1 MRSFSEGWG
10 RVRSAPALLVGVYAM
25 TVVLALPLAITMRG
39 LLQTH
44 LGASLAAEGAA
55 NGVNYDW
62 WQEFTSQA
70 TGIGTT
76 FSPTIIGF
84 AATLD
89 NISSLL
95 DGQRE
100 IAPIA
105 GALTLYLLAWTF
117 LVGGI
122 IDRYARQRPIRAAG
136 FFAAS
141 GVHVFRLLRLAI
153 VSGLVYWWLFA
164 YVRPWLFLEWFADR
178 TRTMSVERDVFFWR
192 VALYLLFGALLVVVN
207 VIFDYAKIRI
217 VVEDRR
223 SALGALSAG
232 MRFVWR
238 QRGRVAAL
246 YALNGLAFLILIAIW
261 AFDLADSNL
270 PTRLAFPLLV
280 ARTVRDLTPTALPAS
295 ITAGAPLALRP
306 DPRASTIDVSGPAGI
321 QATVAVSSSTEIDA
335 LTLPGFYRL
344 EERAGGATIFRG
356 QVAVNAGAAIESDLR
371 PRSALPSWVDSRS
384 KPKRSRQALRVLA
397 DCSINS
403 AVVVCSIRCC
413 RRNRPM

>member
-1 MRSFSEGWG
+1 MHSFSEGW
-10 RVRSAPALLVGVYAM
+10 RRLRSAPALLLGVYAT

-39 LLQTH
+39 MLRTH

-55 NGVNYDW
+55 TGVNYDW

-105 GALTLYLLAWTF
+105 GALGLYLLAWTF
-117 LVGGI
+117 LAGGI

-141 GVHVFRLLRLAI
+141 GVHVFRLLRLAV
-153 VSGLVYWWLFA
+153 VSGVVYWWLFA
-164 YVRPWLFLEWFADR
+164 YVHAWLFLEWFADR
-178 TRTMSVERDVFFWR
+178 ARTMAVERDVFVWR
-192 VALYLLFGALLVVVN
+192 VALYVLFGLLLVVVN

-223 SALGALSAG
+223 SALGALSAAL
-232 MRFVWR
+232 RFVWR
-238 QRGRVAAL
+238 HRGRVAAL
-246 YALNGLAFLILIAIW
+246 YGLNGLSFLILIAIW
-261 AFDLADSNL
+261 ALVAPGARGGGVTLWFGFLVAQLYVLA
-270 PTRLAFPLLV
+270 RLALKLQFL
-280 ARTVRDLTPTALPAS
+280 ASETALFQSRLAHATYVATPVPAW
-295 ITAGAPLALRP
+295 P
-306 DPRASTIDVSGPAGI
+306 DSPSAELIRT
-321 QATVAVSSSTEIDA
+321 SS
-335 LTLPGFYRL
+335 R
-344 EERAGGATIFRG
+344 
-356 QVAVNAGAAIESDLR
+356 
-371 PRSALPSWVDSRS
+371 
-384 KPKRSRQALRVLA
+384 
-397 DCSINS
+397 
-403 AVVVCSIRCC
+403 
-413 RRNRPM
+413 

>member
-1 MRSFSEGWG
+1 MRSFFDGWR
-10 RVRSAPALLVGVYAM
+10 RVRSAPVLLLGVYAM

-44 LGASLAAEGAA
+44 LGASLASDSAA
-55 NGVNYDW
+55 AGVNYDW

-105 GALTLYLLAWTF
+105 GGLALYLAAWTF

-122 IDRYARQRPIRAAG
+122 IDRYARQRPVRASG

-141 GVHVFRLLRLAI
+141 GVHFFRLLRLAI
-153 VSGLVYWWLFA
+153 ISGTVYWWLFS
-164 YVRPWLFLEWFADR
+164 YVHRWLFLEWLADR
-178 TRTMSVERDVFFWR
+178 TRTMAVERDVFLWR
-192 VALYLLFGALLVVVN
+192 VALYAVFGLLLIIVN

-223 SALGALSAG
+223 SALGALSAA

-238 QRGRVAAL
+238 QRGHVAGL
-246 YALNGLAFLILIAIW
+246 YALNGAAFLLLIAIW
-261 AFDLADSNL
+261 ALIAPGARSGGLTLWLGFAVAQVYLLA
-270 PTRLAFPLLV
+270 RLALKLQFL
-280 ARTVRDLTPTALPAS
+280 ASETALFQSRLAHAS
-295 ITAGAPLALRP
+295 YAAAP
-306 DPRASTIDVSGPAGI
+306 V
-321 QATVAVSSSTEIDA
+321 
-335 LTLPGFYRL
+335 
-344 EERAGGATIFRG
+344 
-356 QVAVNAGAAIESDLR
+356 
-371 PRSALPSWVDSRS
+371 PSWPES
-384 KPKRSRQALRVLA
+384 P
-397 DCSINS
+397 S
-403 AVVVCSIRCC
+403 AELIRTPA
-413 RRNRPM
+413 R

>member
-1 MRSFSEGWG
+1 MRSFSEGWA
-10 RVRSAPALLVGVYAM
+10 RLRSAPALLLGVYAI
-25 TVVLALPLAITMRG
+25 TLVLALPLTITMRG
-39 LLQTH
+39 LLRTH
-44 LGASLAAEGAA
+44 LGASLAAESAV

-95 DGQRE
+95 DGERE
-100 IAPIA
+100 IVPIA
-105 GALTLYLLAWTF
+105 GALALYLLAWTF

-141 GVHVFRLLRLAI
+141 GVHFFRLLRLA
-153 VSGLVYWWLFA
+153 VLSGLAYWWLFA
-164 YVRPWLFLEWFADR
+164 YVHPWLFLEWFVDR

-192 VALYLLFGALLVVVN
+192 VVLYVVFGILLVMVN

-223 SALGALSAG
+223 SALGALFAAT
-232 MRFVWR
+232 RFVWR

-246 YALNGLAFLILIAIW
+246 YALNGLTFLILIAIW
-261 AFDLADSNL
+261 AFVAPGARSGGMTLWLGFVVSQIYVLA
-270 PTRLAFPLLV
+270 RLALKLQFL
-280 ARTVRDLTPTALPAS
+280 ASETALFQSRLAHAS
-295 ITAGAPLALRP
+295 YAAGPVPMWPESPSAELLR
-306 DPRASTIDVSGPAGI
+306 T
-321 QATVAVSSSTEIDA
+321 SSS
-335 LTLPGFYRL
+335 
-344 EERAGGATIFRG
+344 
-356 QVAVNAGAAIESDLR
+356 
-371 PRSALPSWVDSRS
+371 
-384 KPKRSRQALRVLA
+384 
-397 DCSINS
+397 
-403 AVVVCSIRCC
+403 
-413 RRNRPM
+413 

>member
-1 MRSFSEGWG
+1 MRSFSEGWA
-10 RVRSAPALLVGVYAM
+10 RLRSAPALLVGVYAM

-39 LLQTH
+39 LLQAH

-70 TGIGTT
+70 TGLGTT

-100 IAPIA
+100 NAPIA
-105 GALTLYLLAWTF
+105 GALALYLLAWTF
-117 LVGGI
+117 LIGGI

-141 GVHVFRLLRLAI
+141 GMHVFRLLRLAI

-164 YVRPWLFLEWFADR
+164 YVHPWLFLEWFADR

-192 VALYLLFGALLVVVN
+192 VVLYVLFGALLVVVN

-223 SALGALSAG
+223 SALGALPAAI
-232 MRFVWR
+232 RFVWR
-238 QRGRVAAL
+238 QRGRVASL
-246 YALNGLAFLILIAIW
+246 YALNGMAFLILIAIW
-261 AFDLADSNL
+261 AFVAPGARSGGLTLWLGFLVAQIYVLARFALKLQFLASQTAL
-270 PTRLAFPLLV
+270 FQSRLAHASYAATPVPAWPDSPSAELI
-280 ARTVRDLTPTALPAS
+280 RT
-295 ITAGAPLALRP
+295 
-306 DPRASTIDVSGPAGI
+306 
-321 QATVAVSSSTEIDA
+321 SS
-335 LTLPGFYRL
+335 R
-344 EERAGGATIFRG
+344 
-356 QVAVNAGAAIESDLR
+356 
-371 PRSALPSWVDSRS
+371 
-384 KPKRSRQALRVLA
+384 
-397 DCSINS
+397 
-403 AVVVCSIRCC
+403 
-413 RRNRPM
+413 

>member
-1 MRSFSEGWG
+1 MRSFSEGWA

-55 NGVNYDW
+55 NSVNYGW

-105 GALTLYLLAWTF
+105 GALALYLLTWTF

-164 YVRPWLFLEWFADR
+164 YVRPWLFLEWFAHR

-192 VALYLLFGALLVVVN
+192 VALYVLFGALLVVVN

-223 SALGALSAG
+223 SALGALSAA

-238 QRGRVAAL
+238 QRRRVAAL
-246 YALNGLAFLILIAIW
+246 YALNAMAFLILIAIW
-261 AFDLADSNL
+261 AFVAPGARSGGLTLWLGFLAAQL
-270 PTRLAFPLLV
+270 YVLARLALKLQFL
-280 ARTVRDLTPTALPAS
+280 ASETALFQSRLAHASYAATPVPAW
-295 ITAGAPLALRP
+295 P
-306 DPRASTIDVSGPAGI
+306 DSPSAELIRT
-321 QATVAVSSSTEIDA
+321 SS
-335 LTLPGFYRL
+335 R
-344 EERAGGATIFRG
+344 
-356 QVAVNAGAAIESDLR
+356 
-371 PRSALPSWVDSRS
+371 
-384 KPKRSRQALRVLA
+384 
-397 DCSINS
+397 
-403 AVVVCSIRCC
+403 
-413 RRNRPM
+413 

>member
-1 MRSFSEGWG
+1 MRSFSEGWA
-10 RVRSAPALLVGVYAM
+10 RLRSAPALLVGVYAM
-25 TVVLALPLAITMRG
+25 TVVMALPLAITMRG
-39 LLQTH
+39 LLQAH
-44 LGASLAAEGAA
+44 LGASLAAEGVA
-55 NGVNYDW
+55 NSVNYDW

-70 TGIGTT
+70 TGLGTT

-95 DGQRE
+95 DAQRE

-105 GALTLYLLAWTF
+105 GALALYLLTWTF

-164 YVRPWLFLEWFADR
+164 YVHPWLFLEWFADR

-192 VALYLLFGALLVVVN
+192 VALYVLFGALLVVVN

-223 SALGALSAG
+223 SALGALSAAI
-232 MRFVWR
+232 RFVWR
-238 QRGRVAAL
+238 QRGRVASL
-246 YALNGLAFLILIAIW
+246 YALNSVAFLILVAVWALIAPGARGGGLTLW
-261 AFDLADSNL
+261 LGFLVAQLYVLARLTLKLQFLASETAL
-270 PTRLAFPLLV
+270 FQSRLAHASYAAGPVPAWPESPSAELI
-280 ARTVRDLTPTALPAS
+280 RT
-295 ITAGAPLALRP
+295 
-306 DPRASTIDVSGPAGI
+306 
-321 QATVAVSSSTEIDA
+321 SS
-335 LTLPGFYRL
+335 R
-344 EERAGGATIFRG
+344 
-356 QVAVNAGAAIESDLR
+356 
-371 PRSALPSWVDSRS
+371 
-384 KPKRSRQALRVLA
+384 
-397 DCSINS
+397 
-403 AVVVCSIRCC
+403 
-413 RRNRPM
+413 

>member
-1 MRSFSEGWG
+1 MRSFSEGWA
-10 RVRSAPALLVGVYAM
+10 RLRSAPALLVGVYAM

-39 LLQTH
+39 LLRTH
-44 LGASLAAEGAA
+44 LGASLAANAAA

-70 TGIGTT
+70 TDLGTT

-105 GALTLYLLAWTF
+105 GALALYLLTWTF

-153 VSGLVYWWLFA
+153 VSGFVYLWLFA
-164 YVRPWLFLEWFADR
+164 YVHPWLFLEWFADR

-192 VALYLLFGALLVVVN
+192 VALYVLFGTLLVVVN

-223 SALGALSAG
+223 SALGALSAAI
-232 MRFVWR
+232 RFVWR
-238 QRGRVAAL
+238 QRGRVASL
-246 YALNGLAFLILIAIW
+246 YALNSVAFLILIAIW
-261 AFDLADSNL
+261 AFAAPGARGGGLTLWLGFLVAQLYVLA
-270 PTRLAFPLLV
+270 RLALKLQFL
-280 ARTVRDLTPTALPAS
+280 ASETALFQSRLAHAS
-295 ITAGAPLALRP
+295 YAAGPVPEWPESPSAELLR
-306 DPRASTIDVSGPAGI
+306 T
-321 QATVAVSSSTEIDA
+321 SS
-335 LTLPGFYRL
+335 R
-344 EERAGGATIFRG
+344 
-356 QVAVNAGAAIESDLR
+356 
-371 PRSALPSWVDSRS
+371 
-384 KPKRSRQALRVLA
+384 
-397 DCSINS
+397 
-403 AVVVCSIRCC
+403 
-413 RRNRPM
+413 